1 MGFFLIRLLSST
13 KPFKFVALF
22 LFRTKKQNTTV
33 PSFWS
38 PCRIFLANES
48 KQKVPQPPC
57 FVISNSFL
65 NLQPKIS
72 ASLFCSCCVEC
83 FFYSTPKQNLVPH
96 YTFFSFVCYNLI
108 SVSLRSRSLLHT
120 TLCYH
125 TLVTTPNPKQKNCLL
140 RSLVRSNETKNS
152 HLSCF
157 SPRCCCPCVP
167 TTQTRSCVPT
177 TQTLSTPRSTYTFYP
192 HNNVPCAPD
201 LALRSCVFHLAL
213 YLFFF
218 QTGFTKPST
227 LASTYLSTSRVVTL
241 VPHKFSSINQFD
253 AYVPFLLSVTKTY
266 QNLPLLQKVPS
277 CFVVANDHNKTPPIR
292 LVSMSV
298 GSDHALSSPT
308 SFVSFFLGLL
318 IFLIKRVESYLV
330 TLQQPSSL
338 MPYCVFHRFLNMII
352 PGSYFAQD

>member
-22 LFRTKKQNTTV
+22 LFRTKNKT
-33 PSFWS
+33 PRFLLSS

-57 FVISNSFL
+57 FVISNSSL

-167 TTQTRSCVPT
+167 TTQTRSCVDT
-177 TQTLSTPRSTYTFYP
+177 NLEYSSFYVYVLSSQQRP
-192 HNNVPCAPD
+192 
-201 LALRSCVFHLAL
+201 LRSRPC
-213 YLFFF
+213 
-218 QTGFTKPST
+218 
-227 LASTYLSTSRVVTL
+227 TSVLR
-241 VPHKFSSINQFD
+241 
-253 AYVPFLLSVTKTY
+253 
-266 QNLPLLQKVPS
+266 
-277 CFVVANDHNKTPPIR
+277 
-292 LVSMSV
+292 
-298 GSDHALSSPT
+298 LSSC
-308 SFVSFFLGLL
+308 FVSFFSNR
-318 IFLIKRVESYLV
+318 FYKAFHSCFYVSFNV
-330 TLQQPSSL
+330 KSCNTCSS
-338 MPYCVFHRFLNMII
+338 
-352 PGSYFAQD
+352 